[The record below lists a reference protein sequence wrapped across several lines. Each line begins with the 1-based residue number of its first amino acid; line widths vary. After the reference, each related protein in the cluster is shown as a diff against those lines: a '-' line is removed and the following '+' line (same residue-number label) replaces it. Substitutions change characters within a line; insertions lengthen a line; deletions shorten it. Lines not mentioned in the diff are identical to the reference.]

1 MKLLLILIPVCFVFS
16 SCLREVVWE
25 SGPAETRR
33 VPLEAFSRME
43 CNSVM
48 DIRLVQDTVEYALI
62 TSGKNLID
70 RVTVSLKDS
79 IVSLSEET
87 DMNWTRSYR
96 RTLVELHVREL
107 RSITLNDCVNLQSLN
122 MITSRTIMIW
132 DNSDVSE
139 LDLKAD
145 CDLFSL
151 MVSALSSGIYK
162 VSGHTGR
169 SILGSAGSAHFFL
182 ENLETDYCRVDHK
195 STGDCS
201 VNVRKVLEGNIDG
214 KGRILY
220 KSYLSL
226 LLLVRNIN
234 GKLVALPG

>member
-1 MKLLLILIPVCFVFS
+1 MKLLLILIPVCFILS
-16 SCLREVVWE
+16 SCLNEVVWE

-33 VPLEAFSRME
+33 VPLEAFSRLE
-43 CNSVM
+43 CNSVL
-48 DIRLVQDTVEYALI
+48 DVRLVQDTLEYALI

-70 RVTVSLKDS
+70 RVTVSLEDS
-79 IVSLSEET
+79 MVSLSEET

-96 RTLVELHVREL
+96 RTLIELHVREL
-107 RSITLNDCVNLQSLN
+107 RTITLNNCVNLRSLN
-122 MITSRTIMIW
+122 TITSRSIRIW

-139 LDLKAD
+139 LDLKTR
-145 CDLFSL
+145 CDHFSL
-151 MVSALSSGIYK
+151 IVSGLSSGTYK
-162 VSGHTGR
+162 VSGQTGR
-169 SILGSAGSAHFFL
+169 SYLQPAGSAHFFL

-201 VNVRKVLEGNIDG
+201 VNVKKVLEGSIAE

-220 KSYLSL
+220 KCYLSL
-226 LLLVRNIN
+226 SLLVRNIN